1 MANIKFFTG
10 MDIPLELHKVRMVQ
24 KLNLQPIERRAEAV
38 AEAGNNTFLLKNKDI
53 FLDMLTDSGV
63 NAMSDRQTAAM
74 LICDDSYAG
83 SASFTRLENKVHE
96 IFGTKFFLPAHQG
109 RACENILAMAF
120 VKPGDVVPM
129 NFHFTTTKAHITRL
143 GGRVEELVID
153 EGLATTSD
161 CPFKGNFDLDC
172 RTCARPARSAASTA

>member
-24 KLNLQPIERRAEAV
+24 KLNLQPVERRAQAI
-38 AEAGNNTFLLKNKDI
+38 AEAGNNTFLLKNEDI

-96 IFGTKFFLPAHQG
+96 IFGTKLFLP
-109 RACENILAMAF
+109 CL
-120 VKPGDVVPM
+120 
-129 NFHFTTTKAHITRL
+129 L
-143 GGRVEELVID
+143 Y
-153 EGLATTSD
+153 TSD
-161 CPFKGNFDLDC
+161 
-172 RTCARPARSAASTA
+172 AADD